1 MKILVL
7 NPGSTSTKIAVFE
20 DQKALFVETIRH
32 ETADLERFTHVMDQE
47 RLRKEMILATLARH
61 GLAVTDMTA
70 VIGRGGLLRPM
81 PGGVY
86 AVGSEM
92 LADLRSCRFGV
103 HASNLGAILAH
114 DLAASAGI
122 AALIADP
129 VVVDELGPLARYS
142 GHPSIQRRSIFHALN
157 HKAVARRVAQE
168 LGRGYEELRLVVAHL
183 GGGVSVGA
191 HELGRVIDV
200 NNALDGDGPF
210 SPERSGGLP
219 SGAIVS
225 WCFAPDACEEDIR
238 RRITGAGGLLA
249 YLGTASG
256 MEIEQRIRK
265 GDALARE
272 VRQAMAYQ
280 VAKEIG
286 AMGAVLRGRV
296 DAVILTGGLMHD
308 LELAGLITD
317 RVKFLAPVTV
327 HPGEDEMSALA
338 EAAGRA
344 LTGMSETLTYPP
356 RTLTVAGHNQD

>member
-7 NPGSTSTKIAVFE
+7 NPGSTSTKIAVFQGPE
-20 DQKALFVETIRH
+20 ALFVETIRH
-32 ETADLERFTHVMDQE
+32 EAADLDRFAHVMDQE
-47 RLRKEMILATLARH
+47 GYRREMIMAALTRH
-61 GLAVTDMTA
+61 ELAVSDMAA

-86 AVGSEM
+86 AVGPEM
-92 LADLRSCRFGV
+92 LADLSSCSFGT

-114 DLAASAGI
+114 DLAARAAI
-122 AALIADP
+122 PALIADP
-129 VVVDELGPLARYS
+129 VVVDELAPLARYS

-168 LGRGYEELRLVVAHL
+168 LGRAYEELRLIVAHL

-191 HELGRVIDV
+191 HKLGRVIDV

-210 SPERSGGLP
+210 SPERSGSLP
-219 SGAIVS
+219 SGALVS
-225 WCFAPDACEEDIR
+225 WCFAPDASEKEIR
-238 RRITGAGGLLA
+238 GRITGKGGLLA

-256 MEIEQRIRK
+256 MEVERRIRE
-265 GDALARE
+265 GDTLAQE

-280 VAKEIG
+280 VTKEIG
-286 AMGAVLRGRV
+286 AMGAVLRGQV

-308 LELAGLITD
+308 QELAALISGQ
-317 RVKFLAPVTV
+317 VEFLAPVMV

-338 EAAGRA
+338 EAAERA
-344 LTGMSETLTYPP
+344 LTGMCETLTYPP
-356 RTLTVAGHNQD
+356 CSVGTDCQNPV